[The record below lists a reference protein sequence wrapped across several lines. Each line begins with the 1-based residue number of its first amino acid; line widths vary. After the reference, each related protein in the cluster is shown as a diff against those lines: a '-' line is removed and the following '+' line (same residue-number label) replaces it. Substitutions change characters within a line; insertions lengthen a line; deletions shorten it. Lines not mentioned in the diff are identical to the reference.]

1 MAEVIEG
8 IDRYLAANSFSKVK
22 EITGLAHRI

>member
-8 IDRYLAANSFSKVK
+8 IDRYLAGNSFSSVK